1 MFPDLDL
8 YYADLAQSLTTGGEE
23 LDDLD
28 LDLSD
33 LSHVS
38 DLDSELSVRGV
49 QVSS

>member
-38 DLDSELSVRGV
+38 DQDSELSVRGV